1 MTELETRRMTGKF
14 AKKIGALL
22 LSLAFLATAPQAGAE
37 ERVQPWE
44 SAGILDEAALT
55 ALVEGYIEEKG
66 LKSENI
72 GVGYCYTA
80 TGDSWYYN
88 GERWFYSASMYKVP
102 LMMLLA
108 EKEYEG
114 ELSQDSLVKGLPLSQ
129 AEEYVL
135 VNSNNDYAH
144 LMMSYFGTD
153 RECRELYQQYSDLPK
168 EDYDPDFYD
177 YSYFCPRFMT
187 DVVETLYFDS
197 ERFPNIID
205 CLKRAQPDNYFNLRL
220 GSKYEIAQKYGSYKE
235 FNSACGIIYTPNPF
249 VLTVMT
255 ENLSIAMGEMVTA
268 DIAVLMEEYTLSL
281 DAELERFRQEQEA
294 LQAKAEEEERQRLE
308 EEQKALREEQERR
321 DREEQ
326 ERREKQEQ
334 AAREAEKKAALIKI
348 AGAAGVIVLAAGAIA
363 ALLLAGRRRKKRP
376 VSKGGARRGAGSYT
390 PRH

>member
-1 MTELETRRMTGKF
+1 
-14 AKKIGALL
+14 
-22 LSLAFLATAPQAGAE
+22 
-37 ERVQPWE
+37 
-44 SAGILDEAALT
+44 
-55 ALVEGYIEEKG
+55 
-66 LKSENI
+66 
-72 GVGYCYTA
+72 
-80 TGDSWYYN
+80 
-88 GERWFYSASMYKVP
+88 
-102 LMMLLA
+102 
-108 EKEYEG
+108 
-114 ELSQDSLVKGLPLSQ
+114 
-129 AEEYVL
+129 
-135 VNSNNDYAH
+135 
-144 LMMSYFGTD
+144 
-153 RECRELYQQYSDLPK
+153 
-168 EDYDPDFYD
+168 
-177 YSYFCPRFMT
+177 MT

-220 GSKYEIAQKYGSYKE
+220 GSKNEIAQKYGSYKE

-255 ENLSIAMGEMVTA
+255 EKLSIAMGEMVTA

-334 AAREAEKKAALIKI
+334 AAREAEKKAALIQI

-376 VSKGGARRGAGSYT
+376 VSKGGARRGPGSYT